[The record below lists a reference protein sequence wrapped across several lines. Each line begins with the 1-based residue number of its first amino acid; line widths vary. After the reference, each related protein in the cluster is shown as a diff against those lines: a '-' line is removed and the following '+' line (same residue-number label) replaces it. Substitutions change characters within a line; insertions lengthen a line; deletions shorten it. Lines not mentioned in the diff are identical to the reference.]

1 MTEQYLVA
9 AVWVRA
15 DKYCADTGEPMETV
29 TARIRAGI
37 WASGKHYKRLSQRI
51 LMINVPEVTAWID
64 RQPHVEAACPK
75 GLKSAKERAAAA

>member
-1 MTEQYLVA
+1 MSENYLIA

-29 TARIRAGI
+29 TARIKAGI
-37 WASGKHYKRLSQRI
+37 WASGKHYKRLSPRI

-64 RQPHVEAACPK
+64 RQPHVESLCPK
-75 GLKSAKERAAAA
+75 GLRSAKGRAEAA